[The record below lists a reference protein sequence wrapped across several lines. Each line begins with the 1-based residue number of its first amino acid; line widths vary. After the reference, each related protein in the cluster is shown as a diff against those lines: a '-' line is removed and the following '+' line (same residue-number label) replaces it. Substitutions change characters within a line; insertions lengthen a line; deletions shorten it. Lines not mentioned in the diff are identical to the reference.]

1 MMEEKKLRICIDLD
15 GTICTIKKADETYA
29 DVKVQAGAKEFI
41 DKLRADGHT
50 IIINTARNMQTQGH
64 NVGKVMK
71 NVGKITL
78 DWLDK
83 NEIYYD
89 EIFFGKPNAD
99 ITIDDRVIKFTD
111 WNSLDKEILIK
122 EAKERLLL

>member
-1 MMEEKKLRICIDLD
+1 MRICIDLD
-15 GTICTIKKADETYA
+15 GTICELKKLDETYA
-29 DVKVQAGAKEFI
+29 DVKVKTGAKEFI
-41 DKLRADGHT
+41 DELRVDGHT

-64 NVGKVMK
+64 NVGKVLA

-78 DWLDK
+78 DWLEE

-99 ITIDDRVIKFTD
+99 ITIDDRVVRFED
-111 WNSLDKEILIK
+111 WTKMDKDE
-122 EAKERLLL
+122 LLKLGKIR

>member
-1 MMEEKKLRICIDLD
+1 MS
-15 GTICTIKKADETYA
+15 TICTIKKPGETYA
-29 DVKVQAGAKEFI
+29 DVKVMPGAKEFI
-41 DKLRADGHT
+41 DALKADGHT
-50 IIINTARNMQTQGH
+50 VVIYTARNMQTQGH

-78 DWLDK
+78 DWPLA
-83 NEIYYD
+83 NGIQYD

-111 WNSLDKEILIK
+111 WHNMDKADVLRQ
-122 EAKERLLL
+122 AKER

>member
-1 MMEEKKLRICIDLD
+1 MRICIDLD
-15 GTICTIKKADETYA
+15 GTICEFKRDGQTYA
-29 DVKVQAGAKEFI
+29 DVLPKSGAKDMI
-41 DKLRADGHT
+41 DALKKSGHT

-83 NEIYYD
+83 NDIQYD

-99 ITIDDRVIKFTD
+99 ITIDDRAIRFDGWEKLSEEVITK
-111 WNSLDKEILIK
+111 N
-122 EAKERLLL
+122 AKAQ

>member
-1 MMEEKKLRICIDLD
+1 MDNENKKLRICIDLD
-15 GTICTIKKADETYA
+15 GTICTIKQPNETYA
-29 DVKVQAGAKEFI
+29 DVKVMPGAKEFI
-41 DKLRADGHT
+41 DSLRDMGHT

-78 DWLDK
+78 DWLEE
-83 NEIYYD
+83 NQIHYD

-99 ITIDDRVIKFTD
+99 ITIDDRVFKFND
-111 WNSLDKEILIK
+111 WKKMSIPELLK
-122 EAKERLLL
+122 EAKKR